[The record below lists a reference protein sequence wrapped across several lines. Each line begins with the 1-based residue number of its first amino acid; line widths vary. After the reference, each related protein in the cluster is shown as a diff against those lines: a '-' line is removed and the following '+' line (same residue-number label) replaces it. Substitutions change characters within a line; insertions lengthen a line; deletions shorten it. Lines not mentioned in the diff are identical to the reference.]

1 MTNASRSTVVII
13 DDHPLFR
20 KGVRQLLDLEPELQV
35 VAEASSGEE
44 GVQQV
49 ARHQPDLVL
58 LDLNMKGMGGLRAL
72 EAIKR
77 RHPETRVVIL
87 TVSDN
92 SDDLIGTIRA
102 GANGY
107 LLKDME
113 PEEMLVCLKDAVSGK
128 TVISTELTGQLAK
141 ALHQEATANSR
152 SVKELTER
160 EIQILR
166 GVADGKS
173 NKLIARDLDI
183 TEGTVKVHVKNL
195 LHKLNFHSRV
205 EAAIWVV
212 ANSSDSVSKTVGTHL
227 R

>member
-1 MTNASRSTVVII
+1 MSVSSVAII

-20 KGVRQLLDLEPELQV
+20 KGIRQLLELEPSLEV

-44 GVQQV
+44 GVQLVLQ
-49 ARHQPDLVL
+49 HKPDLVL
-58 LDLNMKGMGGLRAL
+58 LDMNMKGMGGLKTL

-77 RHPETRVVIL
+77 QCPETRVVIL
-87 TVSDN
+87 SVSDT
-92 SDDLIGTIRA
+92 SDDLIRTIRA

-113 PEEMLVCLKDAVSGK
+113 PEELLVCLKDALLGK
-128 TVISTELTGQLAK
+128 TVISAELTGQLAK
-141 ALHQEATANSR
+141 ALHQEATAKGR
-152 SVKELTER
+152 SVKDLTER
-160 EIQILR
+160 EMQILR
-166 GVADGKS
+166 GVAEGKS

-183 TEGTVKVHVKNL
+183 AEGTVKVHVKSL

-212 ANSSDSVSKTVGTHL
+212 ANKM
-227 R
+227 